1 MVFNPMGGDADV
13 ACRTLRG
20 TAAPL
25 RIASGSSFET
35 RRLGRFGLSGYW
47 RFGMGA
53 ARSAKI
59 GPDWSE

>member
-1 MVFNPMGGDADV
+1 MVFNPMGGD
-13 ACRTLRG
+13 
-20 TAAPL
+20 AAPL

-35 RRLGRFGLSGYW
+35 RRLGRFGPSGYW